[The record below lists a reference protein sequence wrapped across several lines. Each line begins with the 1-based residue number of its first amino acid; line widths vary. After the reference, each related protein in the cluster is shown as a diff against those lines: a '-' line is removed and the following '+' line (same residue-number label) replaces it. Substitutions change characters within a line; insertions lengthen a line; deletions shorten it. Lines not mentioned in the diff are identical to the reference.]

1 MDNDYRDYRMVPGLD
16 SIICDVLNE
25 EFDVKCRETGH
36 IWFGPWEDDPWEGHC
51 RKVFELYALKS
62 SLYPIQW
69 GYNFDFMPW
78 DSCFSG
84 YDRPDPRRAGKLV
97 YHRTDKS
104 AKIDIGGWAFP
115 YIDYDFYN
123 PSKYSF
129 DEHKAFRTKYFVPT
143 CGFENEMQENIEKIK
158 AVVRRNIPFMLD
170 WFSKWKTIDDFIDS
184 YTKSITE
191 NETEHSF
198 PFGGYWVRGFL
209 FARQHNIDAAI
220 SDISRVY
227 EKMFKPSIEIPERV
241 RKKLYEV
248 SEM

>member
-1 MDNDYRDYRMVPGLD
+1 MDNEYKMIPNLD
-16 SIICDVLNE
+16 GIICDVLNE
-25 EFDVKCRETGH
+25 KFEVKCRDTGH
-36 IWFGPWEDDPWEGHC
+36 IWFGPWEDGPWEGHC

-62 SLYPIQW
+62 SLYPMYW
-69 GYNFDFMPW
+69 GYNFDFIPQ

-84 YDRPDPRRAGKLV
+84 YGRPDPRRAGKLV

-104 AKIDIGGWAFP
+104 AKIDSGGSVFP
-115 YIDYDFYN
+115 YIGYDFYN

-143 CGFENEMQENIEKIK
+143 CGYENDMQENIEKIK
-158 AVVRRNIPFMLD
+158 AAVRHNIPFMLD
-170 WFSKWKTIDDFIDS
+170 WFDKMKTIDDIIDRC
-184 YTKSITE
+184 TKSITE
-191 NETEHSF
+191 AETKDGI
-198 PFGGYWVRGFL
+198 PFGSYWERGFL
-209 FARQHNIDAAI
+209 YAKQHNIDAAL

-227 EKMFKPSIEIPERV
+227 EKMFTPSIEIPERV

>member
-36 IWFGPWEDDPWEGHC
+36 IWFGPREDSPWEGHC

-62 SLYPIQW
+62 SLYPMRW
-69 GYNFDFMPW
+69 GYNFDFMPQ
-78 DSCFSG
+78 DSCFSS

-104 AKIDIGGWAFP
+104 AKIDSGGA
-115 YIDYDFYN
+115 ICYDFYN
-123 PSKYSF
+123 PDKR
-129 DEHKAFRTKYFVPT
+129 EKYFVPT
-143 CGFENEMQENIEKIK
+143 CGYENDTQENIEKIK

-170 WFSKWKTIDDFIDS
+170 WFNKQKTIDDLIDS
-184 YTKSITE
+184 CTKGIIE
-191 NETEHSF
+191 IETEDCF
-198 PFGGYWVRGFL
+198 PFGGYWERGFL
-209 FARQHNIDAAI
+209 LARQHNIDAAI

-241 RKKLYEV
+241 IKKLYEV